1 MQPRKQAINEKALL
15 SWKCID
21 GVYIGQFDLKKPPQD
36 FIHNKTYYR
45 LFDSIVLDGI
55 SYGYYFK
62 SVLKTNKLNDNKEN
76 NCSRNG

>member
-1 MQPRKQAINEKALL
+1 MQPSKQAKYEKELL
-15 SWKCID
+15 SWKSID
-21 GVYIGQFDLKKPPQD
+21 GVYIGQFNLPNAPQD

-45 LFDSIVLDGI
+45 LFDSIVLDEI